1 MPLPSCTRFAP
12 PSPSWYTDVDMAG
25 LDPSVVRHALQTA
38 RSRGYLEVEISLGEN
53 HFSATL
59 MRTPKSMP
67 TPASAAEP
75 ETPALIDVKSPCV
88 GYFRFDRKPLTL
100 GESVEAGST
109 IATVA
114 ALGLAND
121 VEAPATGTL
130 VELLVEPEQAVEFGQ
145 VLARIRAPGA
155 NP

>member
-1 MPLPSCTRFAP
+1 
-12 PSPSWYTDVDMAG
+12 MAG

-38 RSRGYLEVEISLGEN
+38 RARGYLEVEISLGEN

-59 MRTPKSMP
+59 MRTPSAAP
-67 TPASAAEP
+67 TSASAIEP

-88 GYFRFDRKPLTL
+88 GYFRSDRRPLTL
-100 GESVEAGST
+100 GDTIEAGDI

-121 VEAPATGTL
+121 VESPASGTL

-145 VLARIRAPGA
+145 VLARIRPSGA

>member
-1 MPLPSCTRFAP
+1 
-12 PSPSWYTDVDMAG
+12 MAG
-25 LDPSVVRHALQTA
+25 LDPNVVRHVLQTA
-38 RSRGYLEVEISLGEN
+38 RARGYLEVEISLGDN

-59 MRTPKSMP
+59 MRTPKAAPAP
-67 TPASAAEP
+67 THTKA
-75 ETPALIDVKSPCV
+75 ETPTLADVKSPCV
-88 GYFRFDRKPLTL
+88 GYFRADRRPLAV
-100 GESVEAGST
+100 GDSIEAGDI

-121 VEAPATGTL
+121 IEAPASGTL

-145 VLARIRAPGA
+145 VLARIRPPGA